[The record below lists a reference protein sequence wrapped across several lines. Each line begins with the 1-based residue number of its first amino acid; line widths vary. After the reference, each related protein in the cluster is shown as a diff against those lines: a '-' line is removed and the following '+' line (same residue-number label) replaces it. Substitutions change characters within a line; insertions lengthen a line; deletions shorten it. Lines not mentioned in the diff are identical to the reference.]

1 MLLFTVFSSWGNW
14 PCSTLASG
22 NIVTETKTFNIDCR
36 ELYNNAICS
45 LFCCPNWIKNIYIFP
60 NKRKKGKII
69 LLSGVSVTGESTIK
83 ALGEFSTGKHKKKIR
98 RKWSYFYKYSN
109 SCPFFFFHCLINIVA
124 IDLFLK
130 IDQCSTL
137 ETKSARKAGVDT
149 PWRQEG
155 SYLWFL
161 FIL

>member
-83 ALGEFSTGKHKKKIR
+83 ALGEFSTGKHKKKNQ
-98 RKWSYFYKYSN
+98 KKMK
-109 SCPFFFFHCLINIVA
+109 
-124 IDLFLK
+124 LFLQIFK
-130 IDQCSTL
+130 
-137 ETKSARKAGVDT
+137 
-149 PWRQEG
+149 
-155 SYLWFL
+155 
-161 FIL
+161 